1 MKGSIIDTIIPIN
14 NCKNINS
21 HYVKSTIKEASCP
34 AKIPQQGGR
43 GRCFGQSTILRNASG
58 PQTLIDVYATP

>member
-34 AKIPQQGGR
+34 ATIPQQGGR
-43 GRCFGQSTILRNASG
+43 GILRHTSR
-58 PQTLIDVYATP
+58 PQTLVDVYATP

>member
-1 MKGSIIDTIIPIN
+1 MSIIDTIIPIN

-34 AKIPQQGGR
+34 ATIPQQGGR
-43 GRCFGQSTILRNASG
+43 GGRVGRSTILRPASR
-58 PQTLIDVYATP
+58 PQTLVDVYATP

>member
-21 HYVKSTIKEASCP
+21 HYVKAQLKKHLVPPQYHSKADEAD
-34 AKIPQQGGR
+34 ALGEAQY
-43 GRCFGQSTILRNASG
+43 
-58 PQTLIDVYATP
+58 YAMHPDLKH